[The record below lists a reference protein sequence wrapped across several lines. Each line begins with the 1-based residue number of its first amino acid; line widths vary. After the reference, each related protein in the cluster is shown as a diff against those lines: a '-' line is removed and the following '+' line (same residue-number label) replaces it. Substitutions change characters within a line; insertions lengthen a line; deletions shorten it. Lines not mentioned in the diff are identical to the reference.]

1 MSEVSVVIPA
11 YNPGSYLQS
20 TLDSLAAQTFTAWEA
35 VIVDDGSTEDLS
47 WVDDYDA
54 RVRRQR
60 QENAGLSAARNAGI
74 SASSAP
80 LVAFLDADDLWMT
93 TKLIGD
99 IEHPLTFWLRPLDE
113 DRHT

>member
-60 QENAGLSAARNAGI
+60 QENAGLSAAPTQ
-74 SASSAP
+74 ASRLQAHLSSP
-80 LVAFLDADDLWMT
+80 FSTPT
-93 TKLIGD
+93 TCG
-99 IEHPLTFWLRPLDE
+99 
-113 DRHT
+113 